1 MRLTEI
7 TPNVMGKVQPL
18 SDTITIN
25 TIPNLTQNMI
35 IAFVNQKGGTGKST
49 SAIHLV
55 YWLMQRGSVI
65 LVDADAQNSS
75 STWAETL
82 EMPFQIINDPEEI
95 FDNLPLLAKEYD
107 HVVVDGPGGMS
118 EISKA
123 ILSRCDL
130 ALVPCQPSGLDLH
143 SSNKTLRFISQAQE
157 LRQGTPKAF
166 LYLNRATKGTIL
178 LRESRQVLAESSIPT
193 LETVIHQRQC
203 LADAPGQNLT
213 VFQMSGSMAACTASE
228 FDSLFTEALSSTEID
243 FKPSQ
248 TKNKS
253 TKSTKSR
260 AKSKSKS
267 QSKSSKSK
275 AS

>member
-1 MRLTEI
+1 
-7 TPNVMGKVQPL
+7 
-18 SDTITIN
+18 
-25 TIPNLTQNMI
+25 MI

-75 STWAETL
+75 SAWAETL
-82 EMPFQIINDPEEI
+82 EMPFQIISDPEEI
-95 FDNLPLLAKEYD
+95 FDALPNLAKEYD

-123 ILSRCDL
+123 ILSRCEL
-130 ALVPCQPSGLDLH
+130 ALVPCQPSGLDLR

-157 LRQGTPKAF
+157 LRQGAPKAF

-203 LADAPGQNLT
+203 LADAPGQNIT
-213 VFQMSGSMAACTASE
+213 AFQMSGAMAASSASE
-228 FDSLFTEALSSTEID
+228 FDSLFTEVFSHAGIEM
-243 FKPSQ
+243 KA
-248 TKNKS
+248 S
-253 TKSTKSR
+253 TKTTTSSKPTKSR
-260 AKSKSKS
+260 AQSKSK
-267 QSKSSKSK
+267 SKSSKSK
-275 AS
+275 STKSKAS